1 MLSDMHQQPEQRP
14 LLTAG
19 RRDVC
24 HPTSTGVLSIF
35 EPCYLSML
43 ARHSR
48 FVHVLSR
55 ELVTRIPE
63 LARDSLDG
71 GVPRVGVL
79 VDVRSVQQ
87 DGRTKLVAYE
97 GVRRVRLLMLQPGE
111 QPFTVRMLRWA
122 MHPACHAGHSPA
134 CHAPTR
140 LCLGIHA
147 GGSR

>member
-1 MLSDMHQQPEQRP
+1 MQP
-14 LLTAG
+14 AG

-35 EPCYLSML
+35 EPRYLSML

-55 ELVTRIPE
+55 EVVARIPE
-63 LARDSLDG
+63 LARDSLEG

-97 GVRRVRLLMLQPGE
+97 GVRRVRLLMLQPDE
-111 QPFTVRMLRWA
+111 QSFTVRMI
-122 MHPACHAGHSPA
+122 C
-134 CHAPTR
+134 
-140 LCLGIHA
+140 
-147 GGSR
+147 